1 MKSGKLIWIK
11 MVQRLRSSIIKMK
24 YSNPLPVPE
33 NLTPRLFSVFY
44 YWRDLE
50 RAENAMPFSDDI
62 DSSALANLT
71 DNTFILKVLVLPE
84 RFRFELLG
92 KALQASDGAR
102 TGDFLDEIDPG
113 GQFSYLRAQSSVTVE
128 AAAPTF
134 WHFAGDSQRT
144 FSRLLLPTWG
154 SGHIDILLGAVDP

>member
-1 MKSGKLIWIK
+1 VIS
-11 MVQRLRSSIIKMK
+11 
-24 YSNPLPVPE
+24 
-33 NLTPRLFSVFY
+33 

-62 DSSALANLT
+62 DPSVLSNLS
-71 DNTFILKVLVLPE
+71 DNIFILKVLVLPE

-92 KALQASDGAR
+92 KALQTSDKAQAGS
-102 TGDFLDEIDPG
+102 FLDDIDTG
-113 GQFSYLRAQSSVTVE
+113 GQFSYLRAQSSATVE

-134 WHFAGDSQRT
+134 LHLADISGHG

-154 SGHIDILLGAVDP
+154 NGHIDMLLGAVDP